1 MDDLKLNPEEMAGV
15 NVGALANM
23 TVGRSL
29 RYDHTQ
35 YIDFQEFLNNLH
47 DLPKRKRKVK
57 KSELSVNGRVVAD
70 SMERYLA
77 AEGESSSALKQAL
90 VTPRHYL
97 IYKDPRITRDG
108 KHFQLGTFCHMAF
121 LQPDLFGKVRVEP
134 KLGRNTT
141 KGMIGLIG
149 WYWEQL
155 GIAPEYDLRGM
166 KMPELTR
173 TLLELEGR
181 FADAGLQRV
190 TEDDATKID
199 IIRKTF
205 KTYGGGILPELLRLA
220 DAETSFY
227 GVDPSTGLKVKIRPD
242 AMLLEENV
250 GANIIVSF
258 KTTSSD
264 TIEGFARDAARYKYD
279 LSEGMYLDVA
289 SHITGRQFVGTIMVV
304 LQTVEPWQVFV
315 LWWSPEDL
323 ESGKYKYR
331 QAMEVIAQCREKRSF
346 PGYDARAEQG
356 AHGIIQFDLPK
367 YARLALPEQNI
378 ETANTTDNA

>member
-1 MDDLKLNPEEMAGV
+1 MEQITTTTSRTALPAIPAHIIPQSEYVDMRDEIIDSIIRRNYGIFID
-15 NVGALANM
+15 GASYWFEIEYDTGSDGEFMIRLTGSVLAKRDYYR
-23 TVGRSL
+23 GGSDGPG
-29 RYDHTQ
+29 YD
-35 YIDFQEFLNNLH
+35 
-47 DLPKRKRKVK
+47 
-57 KSELSVNGRVVAD
+57 
-70 SMERYLA
+70 ERI
-77 AEGESSSALKQAL
+77 GHI
-90 VTPRHYL
+90 R
-97 IYKDPRITRDG
+97 
-108 KHFQLGTFCHMAF
+108 LGTFCHMAF

-141 KGMIGLIG
+141 KGMIGLIE

-173 TLLELEGR
+173 TLLDLEGR

-190 TEDDATKID
+190 TEEDATKID

-227 GVDPSTGLKVKIRPD
+227 GVDPNTGLKVKIRPD

-378 ETANTTDNA
+378 DENTNTTDNENTNTTDNE